1 MSRDVPFTVIVMDVE
16 FKPKLDHYNHIWSSH
31 LDSELMVVMVV
42 GMMIEIIKI
51 DEFEFKIKG
60 IVE

>member
-31 LDSELMVVMVV
+31 LDSELKMVV